1 MRQSRT
7 SSSRGRGAVA
17 RLTAGALATTAVAT
31 LSGLGSAPAR
41 SAPDTDCPA
50 TYPVGELSRDQ
61 AVTGLTVS
69 QGTTPDGFTGEVIGV
84 LPDGIAP
91 GLDMVLVRLTSPEI
105 DRVGGIWSGMSGS
118 PVYAADGRLIGAV
131 SYGLAFGPSPV
142 AGVTPAADMRE
153 IIDGPP
159 VPATGPSRRVTLPR
173 RISTRVV
180 SSGAAT
186 KEEAEAGLRQLEL
199 PFGLAGLG
207 SQKRFRQVTRR
218 LDLPDVRMM
227 RVGTSGADAP
237 AVPPAAGGN
246 LAASI
251 AYGDIT
257 AAGVGTATLVCGQ
270 EVAGFGHPMTWSGA
284 TSMTL
289 HAADALYV
297 QEDHIFSGF
306 KVATIGAP
314 VGTVDQDRLAGI
326 AGELGALPGTADIT
340 SDLSSDLPRSRQGS
354 THVSLPSWV
363 PQMAFS
369 HLLAN
374 QDRVLDGLGEGSGQ
388 LRWTVHGTREDG
400 SPFTLTRTDLYA
412 DRHDI
417 TFRTAWDLYRALSRL
432 QYNGVEDI
440 ELGDVDA
447 EGTLSDDYR
456 AATIDRVRWR
466 THGTWQSLADVRTI
480 QLRAGDDA
488 RFLVRLDGPDGK
500 EEIKVTV
507 PVRKRD
513 LGSRGLL
520 TVFGG
525 NGAFGD
531 EGGELFFRSHQDGE
545 EPTFDQVLARI
556 ENAPH
561 HDDVVAQLHV
571 FDPRTEDV
579 ARRST
584 REATG
589 IVVNGWE
596 RVRVR
601 IVK

>member
-1 MRQSRT
+1 MPHRRMFPWG
-7 SSSRGRGAVA
+7 GRRAAA

-31 LSGLGSAPAR
+31 LSGLGSAPAQ
-41 SAPDTDCPA
+41 SAPDTSCPA
-50 TYPVGELSRDQ
+50 TYPIGELSRTQ
-61 AVTGLTVS
+61 PVTGLTVS

-84 LPDGIAP
+84 LPDGISV
-91 GLDMVLVRLTSPEI
+91 GIDMVLVRLASSEI
-105 DRVGGIWSGMSGS
+105 NRVGGIWSGMSGS

-153 IIDGPP
+153 IIDGPA
-159 VPATGPSRRVTLPR
+159 VPATGPSTRVRLPR
-173 RISTRVV
+173 RITTRIVA
-180 SSGAAT
+180 SGAAT
-186 KEEAEAGLRQLEL
+186 TQEAAAGMTQLKL
-199 PFGLAGLG
+199 PFGIAGLG
-207 SQKRFRQVTRR
+207 SEKRFRQVTKR
-218 LDLPDVRMM
+218 LDLPDARMM
-227 RVGTSGADAP
+227 RVGTSAADAP
-237 AVPPAAGGN
+237 PVQATAGGN

-251 AYGDIT
+251 AYGDVT
-257 AAGVGTATLVCGQ
+257 AAGVGTATLVCGE
-270 EVAGFGHPMTWSGA
+270 EVVGFGHPMTWDGA

-314 VGTVDQDRLAGI
+314 IGTINQDRMAGI
-326 AGELGALPGTADIT
+326 AGQLGAVPDTVDIT
-340 SDLSSDLPRSRQGS
+340 STISSRLRSREGS

-363 PQMAFS
+363 PEMAFS

-374 QDRVLDGLGEGSGQ
+374 EDRVLDGLGEGSGK
-388 LRWTVHGTREDG
+388 LGWTVHGTREDG

-412 DRHDI
+412 DRYDI
-417 TFRTAWDLYRALSRL
+417 TFRTAWELYEALSRL
-432 QYNGVEDI
+432 HYNGI
-440 ELGDVDA
+440 EEIKLGDIDA
-447 EGTLSDDYR
+447 KGTLSETYR
-456 AATIDRVRWR
+456 AASIDRVRWR
-466 THGTWQSLADVRTI
+466 SHGRWVPLDGVRSI
-480 QLRAGDDA
+480 QPRAGKDA
-488 RFLVRLDGPDGK
+488 RFLVRLDGPNGK
-500 EEIKVTV
+500 REIQVKV

-513 LGSRGLL
+513 LGSRGFL

-525 NGAFGD
+525 NGASED
-531 EGGELFFRSHQDGE
+531 DGGFYFRSHEDGD

-561 HDDVVAQLHV
+561 NDDVVTQLQL
-571 FDPRTEDV
+571 FDRRTDDV
-579 ARRST
+579 AKRAT
-584 REATG
+584 RTATG